1 MRTLRDFMTPAL
13 WAICSTASGG
23 RSRRSSRA
31 RARSGVRAGSE
42 ARARSSVADTIDEP
56 EAAGLISGWDCSGFI
71 GPNSDSTA
79 EQGQQQS
86 QKQANECPPHTI
98 RIKNKIN
105 SKVQRRR
112 TRVSVLHLAGQ
123 AQGAFDGFDNFWL
136 HLHAGVEPANLIVK
150 NLADDCGMTK
160 DAAGHGHWDGRG

>member
-42 ARARSSVADTIDEP
+42 ARARSSVADTNDEP

-86 QKQANECPPHTI
+86 QKQNQQQGQKQANEWPPHTI

-105 SKVQRRR
+105 SKVKGDGQECPSYTLRARRR
-112 TRVSVLHLAGQ
+112 APSTGSTISGCTCTPGSSQR
-123 AQGAFDGFDNFWL
+123 
-136 HLHAGVEPANLIVK
+136 
-150 NLADDCGMTK
+150 T
-160 DAAGHGHWDGRG
+160 

>member
-42 ARARSSVADTIDEP
+42 ARARSALADTIDEP

-86 QKQANECPPHTI
+86 QKQNQQQDQ
-98 RIKNKIN
+98 KQG
-105 SKVQRRR
+105 QRRR
-112 TRVSVLHLAGQ
+112 TRVSVLHVAGQ

-136 HLHAGVEPANLIVK
+136 HLHARVEPANLIVK

-160 DAAGHGHWDGRG
+160 DTAGHGHWDR